1 MPYSYLG
8 FSIEPTM
15 WKFQNFS
22 VTQILREIK
31 VCDVLKGTKTAI
43 LIL

>member
-22 VTQILREIK
+22 VTQILRETNTMVYK
-31 VCDVLKGTKTAI
+31 VSKSAI
-43 LIL
+43 LLN